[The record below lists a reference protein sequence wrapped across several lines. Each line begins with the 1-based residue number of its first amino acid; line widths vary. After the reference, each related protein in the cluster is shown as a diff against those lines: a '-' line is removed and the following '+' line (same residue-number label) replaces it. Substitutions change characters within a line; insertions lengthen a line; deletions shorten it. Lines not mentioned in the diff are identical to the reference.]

1 MVMAQVNS
9 RNALLEEMRHKF
21 SVRLQVNYNSIFL
34 GTSDHNYLMLIEL
47 ESRGKQS
54 VGEPCIKRNP

>member
-21 SVRLQVNYNSIFL
+21 SVLLQVNYNSIFW
-34 GTSDHNYLMLIEL
+34 GTNDHNYLMLIEL

-54 VGEPCIKRNP
+54 LEIPV